1 VDLVNAVTSVDLVT
15 RALVRGGDTPD
26 LVIFGD
32 AWKKISFPTTS
43 SSPRSCWSLGRFFHS
58 FQYDIAAFAVTS
70 VDLVTRALVRGGDT
84 PDLVIFGDDE
94 PVSFSGL
101 LEI

>member
-1 VDLVNAVTSVDLVT
+1 MKGLNVDLVN
-15 RALVRGGDTPD
+15 
-26 LVIFGD
+26 
-32 AWKKISFPTTS
+32 
-43 SSPRSCWSLGRFFHS
+43 
-58 FQYDIAAFAVTS
+58 AVTS

-101 LEI
+101 LEPKAAISY